1 MLIELILFLLLGISA
16 GIFTGLMPGI
26 HINLVGAMLVSAS
39 ASFLFFIPALY
50 LVVFITSMAITHTFL
65 DFIPSV
71 FLGCPN
77 EDTALSVLP
86 GHELLKKGKG
96 HAAIMLAAYGGLAAV
111 ILTVVL
117 AFPLIILVKKI
128 YPLAQTI
135 IPYILI
141 IVSLIMILSEKRK
154 FSSLVVY
161 FLTGILGLIL
171 LNLEMLKDSLL
182 PLLTGLFGASNLLLS
197 IKTKTQIPK
206 QIIKEEKTEFKKPI
220 LAALIASPLC
230 GFLPGLG
237 SSQAAVLGNTISKT
251 DRKGFLVLLGATNIL
266 VMSFS
271 FMSLYAIS
279 KTRTGAAAAIK
290 DLIAIPSVRVLVLIL
305 VVVLV
310 SGLISFFLMK
320 KLSIFFAKKINKIN
334 YTRLSI
340 ITFCILIL
348 IVLLISGFLGLIAFI
363 ISAFTGIYC
372 ISLGVR
378 RTQMMGCLLL
388 PTIILYLF

>member
-1 MLIELILFLLLGISA
+1 M
-16 GIFTGLMPGI
+16 
-26 HINLVGAMLVSAS
+26 
-39 ASFLFFIPALY
+39 
-50 LVVFITSMAITHTFL
+50 
-65 DFIPSV
+65 
-71 FLGCPN
+71 
-77 EDTALSVLP
+77 
-86 GHELLKKGKG
+86 
-96 HAAIMLAAYGGLAAV
+96 
-111 ILTVVL
+111 
-117 AFPLIILVKKI
+117 IILVKKI

>member
-1 MLIELILFLLLGISA
+1 MLIEILFFLLLGIFA
-16 GIFTGLMPGI
+16 GTFTGLMPGI

-86 GHELLKKGKG
+86 GHELLKEGKG
-96 HAAIMLAAYGGLAAV
+96 YAAVMLAASGGIAAV
-111 ILTVVL
+111 ILTVLL
-117 AFPLIILVKKI
+117 AYPIIIIVEKI
-128 YPLAQTI
+128 YPFVQTF

-141 IVSLIMILSEKRK
+141 TVSLIMILSEKRK
-154 FSSLVVY
+154 FSSLIVY
-161 FLTGILGLIL
+161 SLTGILGLIL
-171 LNLEMLKDSLL
+171 LNLEPLKDSLL
-182 PLLTGLFGASNLLLS
+182 PLLTGLFGASNLILS
-197 IKTKTQIPK
+197 IKTKTKIPK
-206 QIIKEEKTEFKKPI
+206 QIIKQEKTELKKPI

-237 SSQAAVLGNTISKT
+237 SGQAAILGNTLLKT

-290 DLIAIPSVRVLVLIL
+290 DLIEIPSVKILILILFVVLI
-305 VVVLV
+305 

-320 KLSIFFAKKINKIN
+320 KLSIFF
-334 YTRLSI
+334 
-340 ITFCILIL
+340 
-348 IVLLISGFLGLIAFI
+348 FL
-363 ISAFTGIYC
+363 Y
-372 ISLGVR
+372 
-378 RTQMMGCLLL
+378 
-388 PTIILYLF
+388 